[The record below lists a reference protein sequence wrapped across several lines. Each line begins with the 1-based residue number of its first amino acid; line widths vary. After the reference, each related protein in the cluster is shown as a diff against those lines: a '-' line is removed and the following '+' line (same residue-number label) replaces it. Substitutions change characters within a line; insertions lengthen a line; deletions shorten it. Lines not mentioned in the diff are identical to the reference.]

1 MKAKNYYYLKI
12 LWLSYLK
19 KKKKNPIQVTEKL
32 TKRTSKMSGYNINI
46 KTSVAILYLPTS
58 QTQ

>member
-1 MKAKNYYYLKI
+1 MKAKKLLLFEDPMI
-12 LWLSYLK
+12 VLPEK
-19 KKKKNPIQVTEKL
+19 KKPIQVTEKL

>member
-12 LWLSYLK
+12 LWLSYL
-19 KKKKNPIQVTEKL
+19 KKKNPIQVTEKL